1 MSYQYTNETFAV
13 ESDKVTYTDDSILSK
28 YTYETSEVVRSGNS
42 MTVRPKKTEY
52 IFKTER
58 IVPKTGVLIVGLGGN
73 NGTTVTGGLLA
84 HKLGLQWNTK
94 EGPRKPDFLGSITSF
109 HMQARD

>member
-1 MSYQYTNETFAV
+1 
-13 ESDKVTYTDDSILSK
+13 
-28 YTYETSEVVRSGNS
+28 

-73 NGTTVTGGLLA
+73 NGTTVTGALLA
-84 HKLGLQWNTK
+84 HKLAYSGIQK
-94 EGPRKPDFLGSITSF
+94 SPRKPDFLGSIT
-109 HMQARD
+109 QASTCKLGIDKQGNDIFVPMKNMVPLVPQRTLLSVDGIFLL